1 MVRLFPR
8 EASSASYEG
17 EQASGNFLGTKCFE
31 PIYQVKL
38 LPKTLPFTYQSLYH
52 KQNALGVPPQHVDSS
67 APTILPQWVRVP
79 STPSMLLS
87 FIVFV
92 LYWHVKRTKI
102 NKKRPGLAHLKN
114 LLDIPCH
121 SQNGLNGQDKKISVI
136 PSHENI
142 CSLGFK

>member
-79 STPSMLLS
+79 STPSTLLS

-92 LYWHVKRTKI
+92 LYLQCEKNENKQKEGEFGPLKKQNALQHNSEIKHSDWLKLVKC
-102 NKKRPGLAHLKN
+102 LA
-114 LLDIPCH
+114 
-121 SQNGLNGQDKKISVI
+121 ISNQTAVI
-136 PSHENI
+136 QQQ
-142 CSLGFK
+142 

>member
-1 MVRLFPR
+1 MLDISIANFFGSKNHDQKWFNGSIIPTRSKQCVLRGR
-8 EASSASYEG
+8 ASER
-17 EQASGNFLGTKCFE
+17 QFLGTKCFE

-79 STPSMLLS
+79 STPSTLLS

-92 LYWHVKRTKI
+92 LYLQCEKNE
-102 NKKRPGLAHLKN
+102 NKQKEGEFGPLKN
-114 LLDIPCH
+114 KMHYSITL
-121 SQNGLNGQDKKISVI
+121 K
-136 PSHENI
+136 
-142 CSLGFK
+142 

>member
-52 KQNALGVPPQHVDSS
+52 KQNALGVPP
-67 APTILPQWVRVP
+67 
-79 STPSMLLS
+79 
-87 FIVFV
+87 
-92 LYWHVKRTKI
+92 
-102 NKKRPGLAHLKN
+102 
-114 LLDIPCH
+114 
-121 SQNGLNGQDKKISVI
+121 
-136 PSHENI
+136 
-142 CSLGFK
+142 